1 MPGKLQNTFCHSV
14 YAKKIDVAVTASV
27 VHPKNYQAKNNTLT
41 TKELKPSLPSLPE
54 AKYTKTRFPLL
65 GFGVFLGILFLVL
78 WKVFYELYPILFK
91 KPTKKR

>member
-41 TKELKPSLPSLPE
+41 TKELKPSLPSLRDFLRQN
-54 AKYTKTRFPLL
+54 TRKQDSHYWALAFS
-65 GFGVFLGILFLVL
+65 
-78 WKVFYELYPILFK
+78 
-91 KPTKKR
+91 